1 MVEVHLKF
9 FFWVSSNRFEG
20 FKVQYLSVTRS
31 LEQEQ
36 KAKLGETRAQ
46 LMAEIRTASKTTGD
60 DIGKQIGKMD
70 DKLREAV
77 VSAEQTVNH
86 S

>member
-1 MVEVHLKF
+1 M
-9 FFWVSSNRFEG
+9 
-20 FKVQYLSVTRS
+20 TRS